1 MLVANQQDERQD
13 SEILTS
19 INPNHEHFNF
29 DTWANIVRHQMLTA
43 IPKNL
48 SSKRPKTVCVD
59 LSENMSRSSRKE
71 LVFKIE

>member
-1 MLVANQQDERQD
+1 MIVANQQDERQD
-13 SEILTS
+13 CEILTS

-29 DTWANIVRHQMLTA
+29 DIWAKMVRHQMLTV
-43 IPKNL
+43 IQNNF
-48 SSKRPKTVCVD
+48 SSKKPKTVCVD